1 MSLYELGCEYAESAE
16 LLRCRLKVLR
26 AKYNEETDPYIKFHL
41 DRRIRTLEPMLTECR
56 KMATF
61 LKRYYEPG
69 FYIKDGA
76 YGIRV
81 RRTESVI
88 EEDNGRNYRSN
99 SAGTT
104 NRRTVRNLRG
114 VLCEREDDT
123 PDSGGARR

>member
-1 MSLYELGCEYAESAE
+1 MTLYELGCEYAESAE
-16 LLRCRLKVLR
+16 LLRYRLKALR

-41 DRRIRTLEPMLTECR
+41 DRRIRTLEPMLTECN

-69 FYIKDGA
+69 FYITDGP

-88 EEDNGRNYRSN
+88 EEDNSGNYRSN
-99 SAGTT
+99 STGTA